1 MNILPEDIDY
11 KVVASKEES
20 EILSLIENLV
30 QNGMLWEKQYLVISA
45 LRKYQARKLSVFEID
60 IKERYKVNPS

>member
-11 KVVASKEES
+11 KAVASKEES

-30 QNGMLWEKQYLVISA
+30 QNGMLWEKEYLVVST
-45 LRKYQARKLSVFEID
+45 LRKYQVRKPSVFEID
-60 IKERYKVNPS
+60 MKDRYEVNPS